1 MPEMPRLMQ
10 VSEYL
15 QRSQDYFDVVDEDD
29 SDDDAVASF
38 FLCLFLCNFSI
49 LVIDLVTSLPFSPY
63 SPYHYDHHCDHN
75 YPFSHYFCRTAHMP
89 E

>member
-29 SDDDAVASF
+29 SDYDAVASF
-38 FLCLFLCNFSI
+38 FLSLYLYDFPI
-49 LVIDLVTSLPFSPY
+49 LVIDLVTSLPFSSY
-63 SPYHYDHHCDHN
+63 SPYR
-75 YPFSHYFCRTAHMP
+75 SLSL
-89 E
+89 